1 MENKDKDKDKDKD
14 KEKDENEYLV
24 CSKQR
29 IDEFIYRDN
38 YKRAFGMLILV
49 LERLND
55 NQKTELL
62 LYYKNKVF

>member
-1 MENKDKDKDKDKD
+1 MENKDKDTD

-62 LYYKNKVF
+62 YYYKNKVF

>member
-1 MENKDKDKDKDKD
+1 MENKDKEKD
-14 KEKDENEYLV
+14 KEKDKDENEYLV

-62 LYYKNKVF
+62 YYYKNKVF

>member
-1 MENKDKDKDKDKD
+1 MENKDNKEKDKDKD
-14 KEKDENEYLV
+14 EKEYLV

-38 YKRAFGMLILV
+38 YKRAFGMLD
-49 LERLND
+49 D

-62 LYYKNKVF
+62 LYYKTMCFN

>member
-1 MENKDKDKDKDKD
+1 MENKDKEKD
-14 KEKDENEYLV
+14 KEKDKDEKEYLV

-55 NQKTELL
+55 NQKTELIN
-62 LYYKNKVF
+62 YYKTMCFK